1 MTLPRLKVATL
12 SPSPKVRAMLRQM
25 VDATTFG
32 SVQLE
37 VQEYCATFGDQP
49 TRRLVE
55 ARPQIILID
64 MDNPKVAIRALSI
77 LHLELPEAWLFA
89 TSEHAEL
96 DSILESVRAGARE
109 YLPQPIQPEA
119 LSRALARYITEHRP
133 AMEGGQ
139 GNVYCVI
146 PCKEGVGATCV
157 AINMAV
163 TLAPFPDTRVALI
176 DLNSPPDAADYLNLN
191 PQYSVVDALA
201 AVSKL
206 DLMLLET
213 FMSHSHEVAVLAGPK
228 DSPPPTLIGREAL
241 FQMIQMV
248 AKSYTHI
255 FIDCPSSID
264 INCLQV
270 LSEVSSA
277 LIVVLTPEVPSLWH
291 ASRILRSLA
300 RAGRSEKIRLVVNR
314 FTGKD
319 DVDEKQMEKV
329 LNQKVYW
336 KLPNNYRAAMDA
348 INQGKPLVATGKLPL
363 VDSYARLVQLLTGK
377 AVPKPADKGAAPA
390 ESSPSWWKRVGGR
403 S

>member
-12 SPSPKVRAMLRQM
+12 SPSSKMRAMLRQL
-25 VDATTFG
+25 VEATTFG

-64 MDNPKVAIRALSI
+64 MDNPKIAIRALSI
-77 LHLELPEAWLFA
+77 LHLELPEAWLFV
-89 TSEHAEL
+89 TSESAEL
-96 DSILESVRAGARE
+96 DSVLESIRAGARE
-109 YLPQPIQPEA
+109 YLPQPIQPDA
-119 LSRALARYITEHRP
+119 LSRALVRYITEHRP
-133 AMEGGQ
+133 VLEGGQ
-139 GNVYCVI
+139 GAVYCII

-157 AINMAV
+157 SVNIAV
-163 TLAPFPDTRVALI
+163 TMAPFPDTRVALI
-176 DLNSPPDAADYLNLN
+176 DLNNPADVADYLNLK
-191 PQYSVVDALA
+191 PQYTVVDALA

-213 FMSHSHEVAVLAGPK
+213 FMGHSHEVAVLAGPK
-228 DSPPPTLIGREAL
+228 ESPSPPIIGREAL

-255 FIDCPSSID
+255 FIDCPPSID
-264 INCLQV
+264 SNCLQV

-277 LIVVLTPEVPSLWH
+277 LIIVLTPEVPSLWR
-291 ASRILRSLA
+291 AGRVLRSLA
-300 RAGRSEKIRLVVNR
+300 RAGRTEKIRLVVNR

-319 DVDEKQMEKV
+319 DVDEKEIEKV

-336 KLPNNYRAAMDA
+336 KLPNSYRASIDA
-348 INQGKPLVATGKLPL
+348 INQGKPLVATSKLPL
-363 VDSYARLVQLLTGK
+363 VDSYVKLVQQLTGK
-377 AVPKPADKGAAPA
+377 VAPKSTDRVTPQ
-390 ESSPSWWKRVGGR
+390 ESSSWWRRVGSR